1 MSIDQNINFLLKFH
15 TKKELNKMAKDLG
28 ENNISTNKIGKKC
41 NKNDLAF
48 MITNN
53 HNFNLLTNE
62 EIEIKNTNSIKE
74 YYKKIINNIYSKCT
88 SVCNK
93 NYEKPCLISNKIS
106 VKDKITQKTYF
117 VYRFVYQFFKN
128 LEYIPKIDEKGQ
140 ILEICHGNNCNKL
153 CIEPTHLSLKTK
165 SENNFEDKIRD
176 NTINRG
182 EKSNNNIISEDLAIK
197 IKLSKG
203 EGTQKERAN
212 KFKVSRNIVQ
222 SIDLC
227 YTWYWLPDRDGNI
240 CEKSKRKRKIN
251 KVLIFTNEDWD
262 NIKKILNKKCIE
274 SDIIKPTVNSKC
286 LLFQGA
292 FDKDGYGKMSYI

>member
-128 LEYIPKIDEKGQ
+128 
-140 ILEICHGNNCNKL
+140 
-153 CIEPTHLSLKTK
+153 
-165 SENNFEDKIRD
+165 
-176 NTINRG
+176 
-182 EKSNNNIISEDLAIK
+182 
-197 IKLSKG
+197 
-203 EGTQKERAN
+203 
-212 KFKVSRNIVQ
+212 
-222 SIDLC
+222 
-227 YTWYWLPDRDGNI
+227 
-240 CEKSKRKRKIN
+240 
-251 KVLIFTNEDWD
+251 
-262 NIKKILNKKCIE
+262 NKK
-274 SDIIKPTVNSKC
+274 
-286 LLFQGA
+286 
-292 FDKDGYGKMSYI
+292 